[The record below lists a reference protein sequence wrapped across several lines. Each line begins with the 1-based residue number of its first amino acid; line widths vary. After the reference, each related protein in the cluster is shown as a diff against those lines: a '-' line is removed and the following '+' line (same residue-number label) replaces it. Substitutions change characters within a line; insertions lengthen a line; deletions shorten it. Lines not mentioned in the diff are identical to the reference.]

1 MQQHDTRPDPDPG
14 PVTDDRVDPHLP
26 VTDEVGSEGG
36 SYSDATDQVAT
47 FRNDVP
53 RTDGFG
59 GPGSTAAQ
67 AIRSPVIANS
77 GVGSAPAPDH
87 GMIRYPTEPPN
98 PPSATEG
105 RRIGSGNWRAGVI
118 GAAAGA
124 AAALSVELLRR
135 RR

>member
-1 MQQHDTRPDPDPG
+1 MQQHD
-14 PVTDDRVDPHLP
+14 TDDRVDPHLP

-36 SYSDATDQVAT
+36 SFSDSTDQVAT

-53 RTDGFG
+53 RSDGVG
-59 GPGSTAAQ
+59 GPGSSAAQ
-67 AIRSPVIANS
+67 AIRSPVIAGG

-87 GMIRYPTEPPN
+87 GMIRYPTEPPD
-98 PPSATEG
+98 PPSATED
-105 RRIGSGNWRAGVI
+105 RRVSGGNWRAGVI

-124 AAALSVELLRR
+124 AAAIGVELLRR